1 MDFLLDW
8 YPPDVGAPNWVNKSL
23 CVHLF
28 LHYLLFYD
36 LSIKAGKSVV
46 TSCTTSYTGVPVF
59 QLASEQAPYLFRVR
73 FRKVYLAKWTKKED
87 S

>member
-1 MDFLLDW
+1 MEFLLDW

-23 CVHLF
+23 CVYLF

-46 TSCTTSYTGVPVF
+46 TSCTTSCTGVPEFSIGIRAGTLPV
-59 QLASEQAPYLFRVR
+59 
-73 FRKVYLAKWTKKED
+73 
-87 S
+87 